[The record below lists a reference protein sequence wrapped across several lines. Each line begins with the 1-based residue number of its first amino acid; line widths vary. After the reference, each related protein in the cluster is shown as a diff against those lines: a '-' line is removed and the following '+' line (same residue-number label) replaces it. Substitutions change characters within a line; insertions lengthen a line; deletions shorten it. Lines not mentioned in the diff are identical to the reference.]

1 MSNTAPHEMTSAQGT
16 IGGLLPWAK
25 ILLDYTDAVC
35 NCVSVE
41 HWNLRPKG
49 EGEGEGYWFSLGE
62 LVMHL
67 ADSRREIIGNI
78 SGEIDRE
85 KLWCSKYGGTAA
97 PWEWRSGS
105 REEVLA
111 SLAAGRALVEAW
123 FERPGSEIAAP
134 TESSAKQ
141 WKERLERMKA
151 AGKDTAAV
159 EAAGPQS
166 VADCLTFLI
175 GHEQSH
181 RGVLQALLRLH
192 GIEVT
197 RYA

>member
-1 MSNTAPHEMTSAQGT
+1 MSTTAPNEMTAAQST
-16 IGGLLPWAK
+16 IGGQLPWAR

-35 NCVSVE
+35 NCVTEE
-41 HWNLRPKG
+41 HWNLRPQG
-49 EGEGEGYWFSLGE
+49 QGEGYWFSLGE

-67 ADSRREIIGNI
+67 ADTRREIIGNI
-78 SGEIDRE
+78 SGEIDRD
-85 KLWCSKYGGTAA
+85 KIWCSKYGGTAA
-97 PWEWRSGS
+97 PWEWRAGS
-105 REEVLA
+105 RDEALA
-111 SLAAGRALVEAW
+111 MLAEGRELINAW
-123 FERPGSEIAAP
+123 LERPAAELIAP
-134 TESSAKQ
+134 TEASVSQ
-141 WKERLERMKA
+141 WKARVAKIKE
-151 AGKDTAAV
+151 AGKDAAAV

-181 RGVLQALLRLH
+181 RGVLQAFLRLH